1 MTTVSDT
8 SPVPSPR
15 RPGLPARLA
24 VPSRR
29 RGPMPVAIAILIL
42 AAVVALHV
50 FAWEK
55 TDFSLGLL
63 VSGWHGMV
71 DFVRDALP
79 PNLSWSSPVQGHPD
93 GVVRP
98 AIGYCLVTLSMGVLG
113 TTLSVP
119 FALLL
124 AVLGSRTT
132 QRSAVVYQVARTIM
146 SFFRAVPNFVW
157 ALVFVTA
164 VGLGTFPG
172 VLAILV
178 HNIGVMGKLW
188 SEAMEEVDDG
198 PLEALR
204 SAGASH
210 TQSAAHVVMP
220 SVLAQF
226 VSLFLYRIDVNV
238 RDSVVLGIV
247 GAGGIGFYL
256 TQAIQSFDFDVMS
269 TYILLMLVMV
279 IAVDLLSAGLRRL
292 LARA

>member
-1 MTTVSDT
+1 MTSLSDT
-8 SPVPSPR
+8 SALPGPPR
-15 RPGLPARLA
+15 SDAPMRLA
-24 VPSRR
+24 VPPRR
-29 RGPMPVAIAILIL
+29 YGPVPVAVGVVIL

-50 FAWEK
+50 FAWKK
-55 TDFSLGLL
+55 TDFSLHEL
-63 VSGWHGMV
+63 VTGWHGMV
-71 DFVRDALP
+71 SFVGDALP
-79 PNLSWSSPVQGHPD
+79 PNLTWSHAVRGHPD
-93 GVVRP
+93 GVVKP
-98 AIGYCLVTLSMGVLG
+98 AIGYCLVTLSMGLLG

-119 FALLL
+119 FALVL
-124 AVLGSRTT
+124 AILGSRTT
-132 QRSAVVYQVARTIM
+132 QRNAIVYQVARTIM

-188 SEAMEEVDDG
+188 SEAMEEVDEG

-204 SAGASH
+204 SAGASNAQ
-210 TQSAAHVVMP
+210 TASQVVMP
-220 SVLAQF
+220 SVLPQF

-256 TQAIQSFDFDVMS
+256 TQAIQTFDFDIMT
-269 TYILLMLVMV
+269 TYILLMLIMV
-279 IAVDLLSAGLRRL
+279 IAVDLLSAALRKL
-292 LARA
+292 LARS